1 MTSQPA
7 DRGKTAE
14 ALPVLMIILLV
25 RFLLVDRLVS
35 GGGEDL
41 IHFDFIR
48 LISLTLNR

>member
-25 RFLLVDRLVS
+25 RFLLVDRLVR
-35 GGGEDL
+35 GGEDL

-48 LISLTLNR
+48 LISLTLNG